1 MPLTIVK
8 QIRPAKTFT
17 LSECP
22 QVLAWHPQSLLLAS
36 IPADGKAL
44 LLDPDNHT
52 HNEVR
57 QPASKVTDHS
67 LAWSP
72 NGKHLAIGQSDGSV
86 CISDLKDTLVSER
99 IGLGWVE
106 YLAWES
112 AGQWLAAAA
121 GKDMKI
127 LSLPSL
133 QVAFGFE
140 KLKSTPS
147 GIAFRPKHKSQL
159 LVARNGGLDRFDLG
173 NQPNSLKAA
182 KSYEFPTSLLNL
194 RLSPNGKYAACGCQD
209 NSVRYWELDTGDNL
223 QMSGYP
229 AKVRHLDWSPDSLS
243 LHTIGLSILMTWSF
257 AGKGPEGTA
266 PAEVELH
273 EAAVT
278 ALAVHPVNGLIASGD
293 EQGVLIVW
301 RLDQGKVL
309 PMQTKSGTSIVLAA
323 WHPVLPWLAVGYMDG
338 TVELWHLPSKN

>member
-1 MPLTIVK
+1 MPLTIIK
-8 QIRPAKTFT
+8 KIQPAKTFT

-22 QVLAWHPQSLLLAS
+22 QVLAWHPHSLLLAT
-36 IPADGKAL
+36 IPAEGRAL

-57 QPASKVTDHS
+57 QSTRVTDHS

-72 NGKHLAIGQSDGSV
+72 NGKYLAIGQSDGAV
-86 CISDLKDTLVSER
+86 CLSDLKDNSVSDK

-106 YLAWES
+106 HLAVDNS
-112 AGQWLAAAA
+112 GQWLAAAA
-121 GKDMKI
+121 GKDLKV
-127 LSLPSL
+127 LDLPSL
-133 QVAFGFE
+133 QTAFSFE

-147 GIAFRPKHKSQL
+147 GLAFRPKHKNQL
-159 LVARNGGLDRFDLG
+159 LVARNGGMDRFNLEG
-173 NQPNSLKAA
+173 NSTLQKAA
-182 KSYEFPTSLLNL
+182 KSYEFPIPLLNL
-194 RLSPNGKYAACGCQD
+194 RPSPNGKYAACGCQD
-209 NSVRYWELDTGDNL
+209 NSVRYWELDSGDNL

-229 AKVRHLDWSPDSLS
+229 SKVKHLDWSPDSLS

-273 EAAVT
+273 ETAVT
-278 ALAVHPVNGLIASGD
+278 ALSVHPANGLIATGD
-293 EQGVLIVW
+293 EDGVLIVW

-309 PMQTKSGTSIVLAA
+309 PMQTKSGTAIVQTA
-323 WHPVLPWLAVGYMDG
+323 WHPVMPWLAVGYVDG
-338 TVELWHLPSKN
+338 TVEFWHLPSRS